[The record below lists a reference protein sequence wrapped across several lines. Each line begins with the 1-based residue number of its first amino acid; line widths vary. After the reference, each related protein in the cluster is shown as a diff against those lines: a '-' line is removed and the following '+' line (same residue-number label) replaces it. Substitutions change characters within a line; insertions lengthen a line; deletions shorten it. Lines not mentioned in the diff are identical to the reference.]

1 MRGIAGMS
9 PDVISDI
16 VFFVA
21 KWLPGATQNGALP
34 GALDL
39 TKVGLCG
46 LDGRLGSGGTIALQV
61 T

>member
-1 MRGIAGMS
+1 MS